1 MEPALAGMIRTL
13 ATILLIVHMILG
25 FFVWSDD
32 YADNRLRVIR
42 LGFVMVFASILLLI
56 IYLTGSRQ
64 L

>member
-1 MEPALAGMIRTL
+1 MEPALTSMIRTL

-42 LGFVMVFASILLLI
+42 LGFVMVFASILLLV
-56 IYLTGSRQ
+56 IYLTGISQ
-64 L
+64 P

>member
-1 MEPALAGMIRTL
+1 MEPALASMIRTL

-32 YADNRLRVIR
+32 DADNRLRVIR

-56 IYLTGSRQ
+56 IFLTGSRQ

>member
-13 ATILLIVHMILG
+13 ATVLLIVHMVLG

-32 YADNRLRVIR
+32 SADNRLRVIR

-56 IYLTGSRQ
+56 IFLTGSRQ

>member
-42 LGFVMVFASILLLI
+42 LGFVTVFASILLLI

>member
-1 MEPALAGMIRTL
+1 MEPAFVGTMRSL

-42 LGFVMVFASILLLI
+42 LSFVIILAIILLCI
-56 IYLTGSRQ
+56 IYLTGRYQ
-64 L
+64 P